1 MHPYL
6 RAYMAGIVLP
16 TIVMPIAIA
25 VIPLQHVS
33 DHLFHVEDVLIFPI
47 GLVPNAWGLWN
58 VFHVWLRKRFE
69 VPTGFHGALLVFLI
83 VPAAYGIQAAV
94 GKFLW
99 TPALFAIAFPMVLVG
114 YYLAWKYIVARLND
128 MLGIG

>member
-6 RAYMAGIVLP
+6 RAYMSGIVLP

-25 VIPLQHVS
+25 VISLQHAG
-33 DHLFHVEDVLIFPI
+33 DHLLHIEDVLIFPI

-58 VFHVWLRKRFE
+58 VLHVWMRRRFE
-69 VPTGFHGALLVFLI
+69 VSTGVHGALLVFLI